1 MNTDAVATQANKAS
15 ARALLAC
22 GAVAGPLYI
31 VVGLAQALTREGF
44 DMRRHALSQLSNGDL
59 GWIQVANF
67 LVSGILVLAC
77 ALGVRRALRPGRA
90 GTWGPILFAGY
101 GVGLLG
107 AACFSADPGLGFP
120 PGTPESAGL
129 STHGLLHFVFGALA
143 FYSLIAA
150 CFVFARRFSSTRER
164 NWMAF
169 SLFTGVFF
177 FLAFGA
183 IASGN
188 VSPAVVLSLYA
199 AIFLAWAWLALV
211 SWKLRREVAGP

>member
-1 MNTDAVATQANKAS
+1 MNTVSVANRAS
-15 ARALLAC
+15 ARLLLTC
-22 GAVAGPLYI
+22 GAAAGPIYI

-67 LVSGILVLAC
+67 LVSGLLVLAG
-77 ALGVRRALRPGRA
+77 AWGVRRVLHAGRA
-90 GTWGPILFAGY
+90 GTWGPILFATY

-107 AACFSADPGLGFP
+107 AAIFRADPGLGFP
-120 PGTPESAGL
+120 PGTPMEGTGI
-129 STHGLLHFVFGALA
+129 STHGLLHFVFGAIA

-150 CFVFARRFSSTRER
+150 CFVFARRFAAARER
-164 NWMAF
+164 GWVAF
-169 SLFTGVFF
+169 SVFTGVFF

-188 VSPAVVLSLYA
+188 GSPVVVLSLYA
-199 AIFLAWAWLALV
+199 AIFLAWVWHALV
-211 SWKLRREVAGP
+211 SLKLRNEAAGL

>member
-1 MNTDAVATQANKAS
+1 MSNST
-15 ARALLAC
+15 RALLAY
-22 GAVAGPLYI
+22 GAAAAPIYV

-59 GWIQVANF
+59 GWIQVTTF
-67 LVSGILVLAC
+67 LVSGLLVLAG
-77 ALGVRRALRPGRA
+77 AWGVRRALHPGRA

-101 GVGLLG
+101 ALGLLG

-120 PGTPESAGL
+120 PGTPMTGTGL
-129 STHGLLHFVFGALA
+129 STHGLLHFVFGAIG

-150 CFVFARRFSSTRER
+150 CFVFARRFAGTRER
-164 NWMAF
+164 GWVTF
-169 SLFTGVFF
+169 SIITGVFF

-188 VSPAVVLSLYA
+188 GSPVVVLSLYA
-199 AIFLAWAWLALV
+199 AIFLAWAWHALV
-211 SWKLRREVAGP
+211 SLKLRRELASH